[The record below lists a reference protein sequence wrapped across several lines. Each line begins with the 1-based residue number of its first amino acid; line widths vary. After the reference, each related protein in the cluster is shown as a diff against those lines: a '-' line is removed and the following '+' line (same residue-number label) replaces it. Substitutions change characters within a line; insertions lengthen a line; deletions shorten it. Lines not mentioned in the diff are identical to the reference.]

1 MAAAQPLV
9 TYVDGLDTP
18 KRLRRTWLIEEVF
31 GPLGIRPGSA
41 VEDVCED
48 VVVDVVS
55 DEKSF
60 RIRPKGWRVDIEEA
74 ALRPLLVGSILG
86 GVLQQVVG
94 DDVPAELYPVVLPL
108 VIDVGGVELEQH
120 ERVLTIPLTVAWEE
134 SGSTSSSRDLQVRFN
149 RLTPRERAELGFDD
163 FEHFCERL
171 VKAARIGD
179 ADFGEVRVIANLNP
193 TSIRLTWH

>member
-9 TYVDGLDTP
+9 TYVNGLDTP
-18 KRLRRTWLIEEVF
+18 KRLRRTWLLEDVF

-41 VEDVCED
+41 LEDACEN

-60 RIRPKGWRVDIEEA
+60 RIRPKGWRVDLDDA
-74 ALRPLLVGSILG
+74 ALRPLLVGAIVG
-86 GVLQQVVG
+86 GALQQVVG
-94 DDVPAELYPVVLPL
+94 DDVPAELYPAVVPL
-108 VIDVGGVELEQH
+108 VIDVDGVTLEQH
-120 ERVLTIPLTVAWEE
+120 ERVVTIPLTLAL
-134 SGSTSSSRDLQVRFN
+134 SPTDSRPSSTDLQVRFN
-149 RLTPRERAELGFDD
+149 RLSPRARAELGFDD

-179 ADFGEVRVIANLNP
+179 ADFGEVRVIANLDP